1 MSVDKIVNEIENQ
14 ANTSV
19 DPTTAG
25 VDSITLREVTSI
37 LTRVTSVL
45 LGWAIAIIVIG
56 VPIIIALE
64 VAYITF
70 PLVRS
75 GMDKVAFHLDKIIT
89 KGVAKKTVEITFRD
103 ARQALLEAETKAT
116 GRSAT
121 WIYLRIKTKSV
132 MFIVFIISLVGLG
145 SGTFINITSK
155 SFSGIF
161 GLIRDFVGTVVK

>member
-1 MSVDKIVNEIENQ
+1 MSVDEIVKEIEDQ

-19 DPTTAG
+19 DPITSG

-37 LTRVTSVL
+37 ITQITSVL
-45 LGWAIAIIVIG
+45 LGWAIVLITIG

-64 VAYITF
+64 IAYITF
-70 PLVRS
+70 PIIRS
-75 GMDKVAFHLDKIIT
+75 GADKAANYLDRIVT
-89 KGVAKKTVEITFRD
+89 KGVARKTIEITFRD
-103 ARQALLEAETKAT
+103 ARQALIEAETKIT

-121 WIYLRIKTKSV
+121 WIYLKIKSKSV
-132 MFIVFIISLVGLG
+132 MFIVFIISLIGLG

-161 GLIRDFVGTVVK
+161 DLIRAFIGT